1 MKFLLMLLLPLQL
14 FAQPNKVL
22 FKNVNV
28 VDVKTGQ
35 IAAKQNVLISGNTI
49 QKITAKAI
57 SSKNASVVD
66 GTGKFLIPGLW
77 DMHIHVF
84 RNAVD
89 KRKEYFFPMFIAN
102 GVTSVRDMWT
112 KPKNM
117 QYVNKWREQVSTGP
131 GAVPRFATV
140 GTLVDGL
147 PPVWPSSDTVKT
159 AEEARAIVHK
169 IKNSG
174 VDFVK
179 VYGHL
184 SREAYFAI
192 AEECKKLNFP
202 FAGHVPDSITITE
215 AVSSG
220 QKSIEHLFGV
230 LSKWADLSSKEEKF
244 KAVKRG
250 EWTPA
255 LRLELLESF
264 SEQKTLELAK
274 LLKRNGTW
282 LCPTI
287 VEHATNM
294 LTDNKQYIQDERLQY
309 VSETEKKSW
318 MDFYNAFKPENRSF
332 LQFRFETGMKYV
344 NIMYNN
350 GVELLAGTDLGNP
363 FIYAG
368 SSLHDELA
376 YLVKAGLTPL
386 AALQTATLNPARY
399 IGKEKEIGTVS
410 IGKLADLILLD
421 ANPLT
426 DITNTRKI
434 HAVVVNGKLLQRK
447 DLDRLLILARESV
460 QQTN

>member
-376 YLVKAGLTPL
+376 YFVKAGLTPL
-386 AALQTATLNPARY
+386 AALQTATLNPAKY
-399 IGKEKEIGTVS
+399 VGKEMEIGTVS
-410 IGKLADLILLD
+410 VGKLADLILLD
-421 ANPLT
+421 ANPLL
-426 DITNTRKI
+426 DITNTKK
-434 HAVVVNGKLLQRK
+434 N
-447 DLDRLLILARESV
+447 
-460 QQTN
+460 